1 MPSSHSHDFSRF
13 LARSWPISELPGISV
28 EDCHQLQQLNI
39 LTTRD
44 LLRQSTTA
52 ETQAKLAQKL
62 RLHLHHVQKWR
73 ALADLAM
80 VPSVGKDYCGLLL
93 HAGVASTV
101 QLANLLPGQLYR
113 QILKLQVSTL
123 QRPDLCPNAGLVE
136 LWIQQAKQLLRQQRS
151 G

>member
-1 MPSSHSHDFSRF
+1 
-13 LARSWPISELPGISV
+13 
-28 EDCHQLQQLNI
+28 
-39 LTTRD
+39 
-44 LLRQSTTA
+44 
-52 ETQAKLAQKL
+52 
-62 RLHLHHVQKWR
+62 
-73 ALADLAM
+73 
-80 VPSVGKDYCGLLL
+80 
-93 HAGVASTV
+93 V